1 MPPDPYERL
10 QAARA
15 AVKALQDERSTL
27 AVRLA
32 ELARDG
38 DEDDITATSAR
49 LDTLPGELLRA
60 ELKLARADHQA
71 ALATLRAAEASL
83 AARVDQG
90 TGGGP
95 AGARDQA
102 ATTPSG
108 TRDAATLVPS
118 GTRDQAALVPSG
130 RGPMGSGGKDAP
142 DGSGDGAASAGP
154 GDAEAAAGP
163 GAGEAA
169 AGPGGGEAAP
179 DGSDGGGEGDQHQ
192 LDGDAAEAAD
202 EAAGG
207 DRRVADEQ
215 WVRDCRSA
223 AERAERRARE
233 LQLAVDR
240 AGAAQPVDE
249 AAHRG
254 FAKRVVEA
262 RDTIERAKEAA
273 NQAELDLIQAT
284 ELARVALEGLAAARA
299 GADWR
304 ALEHARQAR
313 TAAAGAIGPAWEASR
328 WAGLRVARATYELD
342 RLVEERLA
350 GEAQPSGGPNGSMR
364 GLP

>member
-10 QAARA
+10 QAART

-90 TGGGP
+90 TGGAT
-95 AGARDQA
+95 AGARDA
-102 ATTPSG
+102 AAPSG
-108 TRDAATLVPS
+108 TGDAATLAP
-118 GTRDQAALVPSG
+118 GG
-130 RGPMGSGGKDAP
+130 RGRKGSGGRDAP
-142 DGSGDGAASAGP
+142 DGSGDGAASAEP
-154 GDAEAAAGP
+154 GGAEPSDGAAGD
-163 GAGEAA
+163 
-169 AGPGGGEAAP
+169 PGG
-179 DGSDGGGEGDQHQ
+179 QNV
-192 LDGDAAEAAD
+192 LDGDAAEAAE
-202 EAAGG
+202 EATGG

-223 AERAERRARE
+223 AERAERRVRE

-240 AGAAQPVDE
+240 GQAEQQVDE

-254 FAKRVVEA
+254 LAKRVVEA
-262 RDTIERAKEAA
+262 RDAIERAKEAA

-328 WAGLRVARATYELD
+328 WAGLRVARAEYELD

-350 GEAQPSGGPNGSMR
+350 AQPSGGPNGSMR

>member
-10 QAARA
+10 QAART

-32 ELARDG
+32 ELARGG
-38 DEDDITATSAR
+38 DEDDIMTASAR

-71 ALATLRAAEASL
+71 AQATLRAAEASL
-83 AARVDQG
+83 AARVDMDEPDPDPDPG
-90 TGGGP
+90 DEGE
-95 AGARDQA
+95 A
-102 ATTPSG
+102 
-108 TRDAATLVPS
+108 RDAATAPR
-118 GTRDQAALVPSG
+118 GARPKGSG
-130 RGPMGSGGKDAP
+130 RGAPPKGSGAQEGAP
-142 DGSGDGAASAGP
+142 EEADDPGEDVAEAGP
-154 GDAEAAAGP
+154 DKAG
-163 GAGEAA
+163 
-169 AGPGGGEAAP
+169 
-179 DGSDGGGEGDQHQ
+179 
-192 LDGDAAEAAD
+192 GDAAEPAD
-202 EAAGG
+202 QPVAVAGA
-207 DRRVADEQ
+207 RRVADEQ

-223 AERAERRARE
+223 TERAERRARE
-233 LQLAVDR
+233 LQVAVDR
-240 AGAAQPVDE
+240 ARAEPVDE

-262 RDTIERAKEAA
+262 RDAIERAREAS

-328 WAGLRVARATYELD
+328 WAGLRVARAEYELD
-342 RLVEERLA
+342 RLVEERIA
-350 GEAQPSGGPNGSMR
+350 GAAQPSGGPNGSMR

>member
-10 QAARA
+10 QAART

-32 ELARDG
+32 ELARGG
-38 DEDDITATSAR
+38 DEDDIMAASVR

-71 ALATLRAAEASL
+71 AQATLRAAEASL
-83 AARVDQG
+83 AARVDLDDPG
-90 TGGGP
+90 PDPADGGGGTP
-95 AGARDQA
+95 AGTAQRGA
-102 ATTPSG
+102 PP
-108 TRDAATLVPS
+108 TR
-118 GTRDQAALVPSG
+118 SG
-130 RGPMGSGGKDAP
+130 RGAAAEGPGDGEPP
-142 DGSGDGAASAGP
+142 DGSGEAHDTDPGEDANNTDPGEDANDTDPSEADGTG
-154 GDAEAAAGP
+154 AEPVAAADQP
-163 GAGEAA
+163 VAVSGA
-169 AGPGGGEAAP
+169 
-179 DGSDGGGEGDQHQ
+179 
-192 LDGDAAEAAD
+192 
-202 EAAGG
+202 
-207 DRRVADEQ
+207 RRVADEQ
-215 WVRDCRSA
+215 WVGDCRSA

-233 LQLAVDR
+233 LQVAVDR
-240 AGAAQPVDE
+240 ARDEPVDE

-262 RDTIERAKEAA
+262 RDAIERAREAS

-284 ELARVALEGLAAARA
+284 ELARVALEGLVAARA

-313 TAAAGAIGPAWEASR
+313 TTAAGAIGPAWEASR
-328 WAGLRVARATYELD
+328 WAGLRVARAEYELD

-350 GEAQPSGGPNGSMR
+350 GAAQLSGGPNGSMR

>member
-10 QAARA
+10 QAART
-15 AVKALQDERSTL
+15 AVKALQDERSNL

-32 ELARDG
+32 ELARGG
-38 DEDDITATSAR
+38 DEDDIMAASVR

-60 ELKLARADHQA
+60 ELRLARADHQA
-71 ALATLRAAEASL
+71 AQATLRAAEASL
-83 AARVDQG
+83 AARVDLDDPEPAAAGG
-90 TGGGP
+90 TRHPARRGAPPTGSGRAAPPEGSADAQEGGP
-95 AGARDQA
+95 E
-102 ATTPSG
+102 
-108 TRDAATLVPS
+108 
-118 GTRDQAALVPSG
+118 
-130 RGPMGSGGKDAP
+130 
-142 DGSGDGAASAGP
+142 GSGDTQEGAQEEP
-154 GDAEAAAGP
+154 GEG
-163 GAGEAA
+163 GADDGLEE
-169 AGPGGGEAAP
+169 GGG
-179 DGSDGGGEGDQHQ
+179 DGAE
-192 LDGDAAEAAD
+192 AAEAAD
-202 EAAGG
+202 QPVVVAGS
-207 DRRVADEQ
+207 RRVADEQ

-233 LQLAVDR
+233 LQAAVDR
-240 AGAAQPVDE
+240 ARDEPVDE
-249 AAHRG
+249 AAQRG

-262 RDTIERAKEAA
+262 RDAIERAREAS

-328 WAGLRVARATYELD
+328 WAGLRVARAEYELD

-350 GEAQPSGGPNGSMR
+350 GAAQPSGGPNGSMR

>member
-10 QAARA
+10 QAART

-32 ELARDG
+32 ELARGG
-38 DEDDITATSAR
+38 DEDDIMAASAR

-60 ELKLARADHQA
+60 ELRLARADHQA
-71 ALATLRAAEASL
+71 AQATLRAAEASL
-83 AARVDQG
+83 AARVDMDEPDPDPDPG
-90 TGGGP
+90 DEGE
-95 AGARDQA
+95 A
-102 ATTPSG
+102 
-108 TRDAATLVPS
+108 RDAATAPR
-118 GTRDQAALVPSG
+118 GARPKGSG
-130 RGPMGSGGKDAP
+130 RGAPPKGSGAQEGAP
-142 DGSGDGAASAGP
+142 EEADDPGEDVAEAGP
-154 GDAEAAAGP
+154 DKAG
-163 GAGEAA
+163 
-169 AGPGGGEAAP
+169 
-179 DGSDGGGEGDQHQ
+179 
-192 LDGDAAEAAD
+192 GDAAEPAD
-202 EAAGG
+202 QPVAVAGA
-207 DRRVADEQ
+207 RRVADEQ

-233 LQLAVDR
+233 LQVAVDR
-240 AGAAQPVDE
+240 ARAEPADE
-249 AAHRG
+249 AAHHG

-262 RDTIERAKEAA
+262 RDAIERAREAS
-273 NQAELDLIQAT
+273 NQSELDLIQAT

-313 TAAAGAIGPAWEASR
+313 TVAAGAIGPAWEASR
-328 WAGLRVARATYELD
+328 WAGLRVARAEYELD

-350 GEAQPSGGPNGSMR
+350 GAAQPSGGPNGSMR

>member
-10 QAARA
+10 QAART

-38 DEDDITATSAR
+38 DEDDLTATSAR

-71 ALATLRAAEASL
+71 AQATLRAAEASL
-83 AARVDQG
+83 AARVGQG
-90 TGGGP
+90 TGG
-95 AGARDQA
+95 ATGARHQA
-102 ATTPSG
+102 ATAPSG
-108 TRDAATLVPS
+108 TRDAATL
-118 GTRDQAALVPSG
+118 APSG
-130 RGPMGSGGKDAP
+130 RRSEESGGEDAP
-142 DGSGDGAASAGP
+142 DGSGDEAASA
-154 GDAEAAAGP
+154 D
-163 GAGEAA
+163 
-169 AGPGGGEAAP
+169 
-179 DGSDGGGEGDQHQ
+179 SDGGGGDPSHV
-192 LDGDAAEAAD
+192 DGDAVAAAD
-202 EAAGG
+202 GPVGE

-223 AERAERRARE
+223 AERSEWRARE

-240 AGAAQPVDE
+240 ARSEQPADE
-249 AAHRG
+249 ATHRG
-254 FAKRVVEA
+254 FAKRVIEA
-262 RDTIERAKEAA
+262 RDAIERAKEAA
-273 NQAELDLIQAT
+273 NQAELDLLQAT

-328 WAGLRVARATYELD
+328 WTGLRVARAGYELD

-350 GEAQPSGGPNGSMR
+350 GAAQSSGGPNGSMR

>member
-10 QAARA
+10 QAART

-32 ELARDG
+32 ELARGG
-38 DEDDITATSAR
+38 DEDDIMAASVR

-71 ALATLRAAEASL
+71 AQATLRAAEASL
-83 AARVDQG
+83 AARVDLDDPVPDPEDADGGKPAG
-90 TGGGP
+90 TAQRGTRPKRPGGGAAP
-95 AGARDQA
+95 EGAEE
-102 ATTPSG
+102 PE
-108 TRDAATLVPS
+108 
-118 GTRDQAALVPSG
+118 
-130 RGPMGSGGKDAP
+130 
-142 DGSGDGAASAGP
+142 GADP
-154 GDAEAAAGP
+154 
-163 GAGEAA
+163 GEAA
-169 AGPGGGEAAP
+169 TDADPDEATSGADPGE
-179 DGSDGGGEGDQHQ
+179 DGGTGAEP
-192 LDGDAAEAAD
+192 AEAAD
-202 EAAGG
+202 PPVAVAGA
-207 DRRVADEQ
+207 RRVADEQ
-215 WVRDCRSA
+215 WVRDCRAA

-233 LQLAVDR
+233 LQAAVDR
-240 AGAAQPVDE
+240 ARDEPVDE

-262 RDTIERAKEAA
+262 RDAIERAREAS

-284 ELARVALEGLAAARA
+284 ELARVALEGLVAARA

-313 TAAAGAIGPAWEASR
+313 TTAAGAIGPAWEASR
-328 WAGLRVARATYELD
+328 WAGLRVARAEYELD

-350 GEAQPSGGPNGSMR
+350 GAAQLSGGPNGSMR

>member
-10 QAARA
+10 QAART

-32 ELARDG
+32 ELARGG
-38 DEDDITATSAR
+38 DEDDIMAASAR

-60 ELKLARADHQA
+60 ELRLARADHQA
-71 ALATLRAAEASL
+71 AQATLRAAEASL
-83 AARVDQG
+83 AARVDLPDPG
-90 TGGGP
+90 VG
-95 AGARDQA
+95 GARDPA
-102 ATTPSG
+102 ATT
-108 TRDAATLVPS
+108 
-118 GTRDQAALVPSG
+118 
-130 RGPMGSGGKDAP
+130 RGARSKGSGGGKPPAESGGESAA
-142 DGSGDGAASAGP
+142 GSGG
-154 GDAEAAAGP
+154 
-163 GAGEAA
+163 
-169 AGPGGGEAAP
+169 AGPGGTPAGSGDPDEDGAGPDEAA
-179 DGSDGGGEGDQHQ
+179 
-192 LDGDAAEAAD
+192 GDAAEPAEAAD
-202 EAAGG
+202 EPVAVAGA
-207 DRRVADEQ
+207 RRVADEQ
-215 WVRDCRSA
+215 WVRDCRAA

-233 LQLAVDR
+233 LQAAVDR
-240 AGAAQPVDE
+240 ARDEPVDE

-262 RDTIERAKEAA
+262 RDAIERAREASS
-273 NQAELDLIQAT
+273 QAELDLIQAT

-328 WAGLRVARATYELD
+328 WAGLRVARAEYELD

-350 GEAQPSGGPNGSMR
+350 GAAQPSGGPNGSMR

>member
-10 QAARA
+10 QAART

-32 ELARDG
+32 ELARGG
-38 DEDDITATSAR
+38 DEDDIMAASVR

-60 ELKLARADHQA
+60 ELRLARADHQA
-71 ALATLRAAEASL
+71 AQATLRAAEASL
-83 AARVDQG
+83 AARVDLDDPEPAAAGG
-90 TGGGP
+90 TRHPARRGTRPKGSGRAAPPEGSADAQEGAPEQPGEGGAEAGP
-95 AGARDQA
+95 DEGGADADLDEGGAEAGAEE
-102 ATTPSG
+102 
-108 TRDAATLVPS
+108 
-118 GTRDQAALVPSG
+118 
-130 RGPMGSGGKDAP
+130 GG
-142 DGSGDGAASAGP
+142 GDGA
-154 GDAEAAAGP
+154 E
-163 GAGEAA
+163 
-169 AGPGGGEAAP
+169 
-179 DGSDGGGEGDQHQ
+179 
-192 LDGDAAEAAD
+192 AAEAAD
-202 EAAGG
+202 QPVVVAGS
-207 DRRVADEQ
+207 RRIADEQ

-233 LQLAVDR
+233 LQAAVDR
-240 AGAAQPVDE
+240 ARDEPVDE

-262 RDTIERAKEAA
+262 RDAIERAREAS

-328 WAGLRVARATYELD
+328 WAGLRVARAEYELD

-350 GEAQPSGGPNGSMR
+350 GAAQPSGGPNGSMR

>member
-10 QAARA
+10 QAART
-15 AVKALQDERSTL
+15 AVKTLQDERSTL

-32 ELARDG
+32 ELARGG
-38 DEDDITATSAR
+38 DEDDIMTASAR

-60 ELKLARADHQA
+60 ELKLARADQQA
-71 ALATLRAAEASL
+71 AQATLRAAEASL
-83 AARVDQG
+83 AARVDLAVG
-90 TGGGP
+90 
-95 AGARDQA
+95 GARDPA
-102 ATTPSG
+102 ATAPSG
-108 TRDAATLVPS
+108 ARPKGSAGAVPS
-118 GTRDQAALVPSG
+118 AETG
-130 RGPMGSGGKDAP
+130 RGESSAESGPGGPGDP
-142 DGSGDGAASAGP
+142 SEGSGDP
-154 GDAEAAAGP
+154 AE
-163 GAGEAA
+163 
-169 AGPGGGEAAP
+169 GGGEADP
-179 DGSDGGGEGDQHQ
+179 DEPGGEAAE
-192 LDGDAAEAAD
+192 AAEAAD
-202 EAAGG
+202 EPVAGA
-207 DRRVADEQ
+207 RRVADEQ

-233 LQLAVDR
+233 LQVAVDR
-240 AGAAQPVDE
+240 ARAEPVEE

-254 FAKRVVEA
+254 FAKRVAEA
-262 RDTIERAKEAA
+262 RDAIERAREAS

-328 WAGLRVARATYELD
+328 WAGLRVARAGYELD

-350 GEAQPSGGPNGSMR
+350 GTGQPSEGPNGSMR

>member
-71 ALATLRAAEASL
+71 AQATLRAAEASL
-83 AARVDQG
+83 AARVDQRTGGATAG
-90 TGGGP
+90 TG
-95 AGARDQA
+95 DA
-102 ATTPSG
+102 AAPSG
-108 TRDAATLVPS
+108 TRDLAASTPS
-118 GTRDQAALVPSG
+118 GSRDAAALAPGG
-130 RGPMGSGGKDAP
+130 RGREGSGGEDAP
-142 DGSGDGAASAGP
+142 GGSGGEDAPGGSAGAEASAEPGGAEPSDGAAGDP
-154 GDAEAAAGP
+154 GDQ
-163 GAGEAA
+163 
-169 AGPGGGEAAP
+169 
-179 DGSDGGGEGDQHQ
+179 DV
-192 LDGDAAEAAD
+192 LDGAAAEAA
-202 EAAGG
+202 EEPVGG

-240 AGAAQPVDE
+240 ARAEQPVDE

-262 RDTIERAKEAA
+262 RDAIERAKEAA

-350 GEAQPSGGPNGSMR
+350 A
-364 GLP
+364 

>member
-10 QAARA
+10 QAART
-15 AVKALQDERSTL
+15 AVKALQDERSNL

-32 ELARDG
+32 ELARGG
-38 DEDDITATSAR
+38 DEDDIMAASVR

-60 ELKLARADHQA
+60 ELRLARADHQA
-71 ALATLRAAEASL
+71 AQATLRAAEASL
-83 AARVDQG
+83 AARVDLDD
-90 TGGGP
+90 P
-95 AGARDQA
+95 E
-102 ATTPSG
+102 P
-108 TRDAATLVPS
+108 
-118 GTRDQAALVPSG
+118 
-130 RGPMGSGGKDAP
+130 
-142 DGSGDGAASAGP
+142 
-154 GDAEAAAGP
+154 AAAGGTRHPARRGTRPKGSGRAAPPEGSADAQEGGPEGSADAQEGAPEQP
-163 GAGEAA
+163 GEGGAE
-169 AGPGGGEAAP
+169 AGPDEGGADADLDEDGADDGAEEGGG
-179 DGSDGGGEGDQHQ
+179 DGTE
-192 LDGDAAEAAD
+192 AAEAAD
-202 EAAGG
+202 QPVVVAGS
-207 DRRVADEQ
+207 RRIADEQ

-233 LQLAVDR
+233 LQAAVDR
-240 AGAAQPVDE
+240 ARDEPVDE

-262 RDTIERAKEAA
+262 RDAIERAREAS

-328 WAGLRVARATYELD
+328 WAGLRVARAEYELD

-350 GEAQPSGGPNGSMR
+350 GAAQPSGGPNGSMR

>member
-10 QAARA
+10 QAART

-38 DEDDITATSAR
+38 DEDDITTTSAR

-60 ELKLARADHQA
+60 ELKLARADQQA
-71 ALATLRAAEASL
+71 AQATLRAAEASL
-83 AARVDQG
+83 AARVAQG
-90 TGGGP
+90 SGGAT
-95 AGARDQA
+95 AGAQDPA
-102 ATTPSG
+102 ASAPTGS
-108 TRDAATLVPS
+108 RDAATLAS
-118 GTRDQAALVPSG
+118 SG
-130 RGPMGSGGKDAP
+130 RGRKGSGGKDAP
-142 DGSGDGAASAGP
+142 DGSPDAAAPAGS
-154 GDAEAAAGP
+154 GDAESTGGP
-163 GAGEAA
+163 A
-169 AGPGGGEAAP
+169 
-179 DGSDGGGEGDQHQ
+179 DDGGEGDQNE
-192 LDGDAAEAAD
+192 LGDPAGEAE
-202 EAAGG
+202 EPAGG

-240 AGAAQPVDE
+240 ARAEQQADE

-262 RDTIERAKEAA
+262 RDAIERAKEAA
-273 NQAELDLIQAT
+273 NQAELDLIQAA

-313 TAAAGAIGPAWEASR
+313 TTAAGAIGPAWEASR
-328 WAGLRVARATYELD
+328 WAGLRVARAEYELD

-350 GEAQPSGGPNGSMR
+350 GAA
-364 GLP
+364 

>member
-10 QAARA
+10 QAART

-32 ELARDG
+32 ELARGG
-38 DEDDITATSAR
+38 DEDDIMVASAR

-71 ALATLRAAEASL
+71 AQATLRAAEASL
-83 AARVDQG
+83 AARVDPD
-90 TGGGP
+90 TG
-95 AGARDQA
+95 GARDPA
-102 ATTPSG
+102 AT
-108 TRDAATLVPS
+108 A
-118 GTRDQAALVPSG
+118 Q
-130 RGPMGSGGKDAP
+130 RGARPKGSGGAESSAEAGRGGPGDSSE
-142 DGSGDGAASAGP
+142 GSGDP
-154 GDAEAAAGP
+154 AE
-163 GAGEAA
+163 
-169 AGPGGGEAAP
+169 GGGEA
-179 DGSDGGGEGDQHQ
+179 DQ
-192 LDGDAAEAAD
+192 DEPGGDAAEVTEAAD
-202 EAAGG
+202 EPVAGA
-207 DRRVADEQ
+207 RRVADEQ

-233 LQLAVDR
+233 LQVAVDR
-240 AGAAQPVDE
+240 ARAEPVDE

-254 FAKRVVEA
+254 FAKRVAEA
-262 RDTIERAKEAA
+262 RDAIERAREAS

-284 ELARVALEGLAAARA
+284 ELARVALEGVAAARA

-328 WAGLRVARATYELD
+328 WTGLRVARAEYELD

-350 GEAQPSGGPNGSMR
+350 GAGQPSGGPNGSMR

>member
-15 AVKALQDERSTL
+15 AVKALQEERSTL

-49 LDTLPGELLRA
+49 LGTLPGELLRA

-71 ALATLRAAEASL
+71 AQATLRAAEASL

-90 TGGGP
+90 TG
-95 AGARDQA
+95 D
-102 ATTPSG
+102 
-108 TRDAATLVPS
+108 
-118 GTRDQAALVPSG
+118 
-130 RGPMGSGGKDAP
+130 GKDAA
-142 DGSGDGAASAGP
+142 DGSGDEAASAEPGGAEPSDGSADTDP
-154 GDAEAAAGP
+154 GDQDE
-163 GAGEAA
+163 
-169 AGPGGGEAAP
+169 
-179 DGSDGGGEGDQHQ
+179 
-192 LDGDAAEAAD
+192 LDGDATEAA
-202 EAAGG
+202 EEPVGG

-233 LQLAVDR
+233 LQQAVDR
-240 AGAAQPVDE
+240 TRTEQPVDE

-262 RDTIERAKEAA
+262 RDAIERAKETA

-284 ELARVALEGLAAARA
+284 ELARVALEGLAAASA

-328 WAGLRVARATYELD
+328 WAGLRVARAEYELD

-350 GEAQPSGGPNGSMR
+350 AQPSGGPNGSMR

>member
-10 QAARA
+10 QSART

-32 ELARDG
+32 ELARGG
-38 DEDDITATSAR
+38 DEDDIMAASMR

-60 ELKLARADHQA
+60 ELRLARADHQA
-71 ALATLRAAEASL
+71 AQATLRAAEASL
-83 AARVDQG
+83 AARVDLDDHDPADAGAQDQATASRGARSKDAGQG
-90 TGGGP
+90 ASPEGSDDGAPP
-95 AGARDQA
+95 AG
-102 ATTPSG
+102 
-108 TRDAATLVPS
+108 
-118 GTRDQAALVPSG
+118 SG
-130 RGPMGSGGKDAP
+130 RKVPEGAEEAHGADPAEATADADAGADSGEDGAGPGQ
-142 DGSGDGAASAGP
+142 DGGDGAEP
-154 GDAEAAAGP
+154 
-163 GAGEAA
+163 
-169 AGPGGGEAAP
+169 EAAP
-179 DGSDGGGEGDQHQ
+179 QRPVPV
-192 LDGDAAEAAD
+192 
-202 EAAGG
+202 AGA
-207 DRRVADEQ
+207 RRVADEQ
-215 WVRDCRSA
+215 WVRDCRAA

-233 LQLAVDR
+233 LQAAVDR
-240 AGAAQPVDE
+240 ARDEPVDE

-262 RDTIERAKEAA
+262 RDAIERAREAG

-313 TAAAGAIGPAWEASR
+313 TTAAGAIGPAWEASR
-328 WAGLRVARATYELD
+328 WAGLRVARAEYELD

-350 GEAQPSGGPNGSMR
+350 GAAY
-364 GLP
+364 

>member
-10 QAARA
+10 QAART

-32 ELARDG
+32 ELARGG
-38 DEDDITATSAR
+38 DEDDIMAASVR

-71 ALATLRAAEASL
+71 AQATLRAAEASL
-83 AARVDQG
+83 AARVDLDDPG
-90 TGGGP
+90 PDPADGGGGTP
-95 AGARDQA
+95 AGTAQRGAR
-102 ATTPSG
+102 PK
-108 TRDAATLVPS
+108 R
-118 GTRDQAALVPSG
+118 SG
-130 RGPMGSGGKDAP
+130 RGAAAEGSGDGEPP
-142 DGSGDGAASAGP
+142 DGSGEANDADPGDAANDAGP
-154 GDAEAAAGP
+154 GEDGGTGAEPVAAAEQP
-163 GAGEAA
+163 VAVAGA
-169 AGPGGGEAAP
+169 
-179 DGSDGGGEGDQHQ
+179 
-192 LDGDAAEAAD
+192 
-202 EAAGG
+202 
-207 DRRVADEQ
+207 RRVADEQ

-233 LQLAVDR
+233 LQVAVDR
-240 AGAAQPVDE
+240 ARDEPVDE

-262 RDTIERAKEAA
+262 RDAIERAREAS

-284 ELARVALEGLAAARA
+284 ELARVALEGLVAARA

-313 TAAAGAIGPAWEASR
+313 TTAAGAIGPAWEASR
-328 WAGLRVARATYELD
+328 WAGLRVARAEYELD

-350 GEAQPSGGPNGSMR
+350 GAAQLSGGPNGSMR

>member
-60 ELKLARADHQA
+60 ELKLARADHRA
-71 ALATLRAAEASL
+71 ALATLRAAGASL

-90 TGGGP
+90 GGG
-95 AGARDQA
+95 ATDGARDA
-102 ATTPSG
+102 AV
-108 TRDAATLVPS
+108 AA
-118 GTRDQAALVPSG
+118 SG
-130 RGPMGSGGKDAP
+130 RGRKGSGGKDAP
-142 DGSGDGAASAGP
+142 DGSGDGAASAESTAG
-154 GDAEAAAGP
+154 GGGAEAAGGP
-163 GAGEAA
+163 A
-169 AGPGGGEAAP
+169 
-179 DGSDGGGEGDQHQ
+179 DGDPGDQGDQ
-192 LDGDAAEAAD
+192 GDQDVLDGDATEAG
-202 EAAGG
+202 EEPVGG

-223 AERAERRARE
+223 AQRAERRARE

-240 AGAAQPVDE
+240 ARAEQEVDE

-262 RDTIERAKEAA
+262 RDAIERAKEAA

-284 ELARVALEGLAAARA
+284 ELARVALEGLGAARA

-328 WAGLRVARATYELD
+328 WAGLRVARAEYELD

-350 GEAQPSGGPNGSMR
+350 AQPSGGPNGSMR

>member
-10 QAARA
+10 QAART

-32 ELARDG
+32 ELARGG
-38 DEDDITATSAR
+38 DEDDIMTASAR
-49 LDTLPGELLRA
+49 LDTLPAELLRA

-71 ALATLRAAEASL
+71 AQATLRAAEASL
-83 AARVDQG
+83 AARVDLDAG
-90 TGGGP
+90 
-95 AGARDQA
+95 GARDPA
-102 ATTPSG
+102 ATAQ
-108 TRDAATLVPS
+108 RAARP
-118 GTRDQAALVPSG
+118 R
-130 RGPMGSGGKDAP
+130 RSGGAESSAEAGREGPGDP
-142 DGSGDGAASAGP
+142 SEGSGDP
-154 GDAEAAAGP
+154 AE
-163 GAGEAA
+163 GAGEADQDE
-169 AGPGGGEAAP
+169 PGGDAAA
-179 DGSDGGGEGDQHQ
+179 
-192 LDGDAAEAAD
+192 AAEAAD
-202 EAAGG
+202 EPVAGA
-207 DRRVADEQ
+207 RRVADEQ

-233 LQLAVDR
+233 LQVAVDR
-240 AGAAQPVDE
+240 ARAEPVDE

-254 FAKRVVEA
+254 FAKRVAEA
-262 RDTIERAKEAA
+262 RDAIERAREAS

-284 ELARVALEGLAAARA
+284 ELARVALEGLAAART

-328 WAGLRVARATYELD
+328 WAGLRVARAEYELD

-350 GEAQPSGGPNGSMR
+350 GAGQPSDGPNGSMR

>member
-10 QAARA
+10 QAART

-32 ELARDG
+32 ELARGG
-38 DEDDITATSAR
+38 DEDDIMAASAR

-60 ELKLARADHQA
+60 ELRLARADHQA
-71 ALATLRAAEASL
+71 AQATLRAAEASL
-83 AARVDQG
+83 AARVDMDEPDPDPDPG
-90 TGGGP
+90 DEGE
-95 AGARDQA
+95 A
-102 ATTPSG
+102 
-108 TRDAATLVPS
+108 RDAATASRGARPK
-118 GTRDQAALVPSG
+118 GSG
-130 RGPMGSGGKDAP
+130 RGAPPKGSGRG
-142 DGSGDGAASAGP
+142 GP
-154 GDAEAAAGP
+154 GDPEGLPRSIGAQEGAPEEADDPGEDVAEAGPDKAG
-163 GAGEAA
+163 
-169 AGPGGGEAAP
+169 
-179 DGSDGGGEGDQHQ
+179 
-192 LDGDAAEAAD
+192 GDAAEPAD
-202 EAAGG
+202 QPVAVAGA
-207 DRRVADEQ
+207 RRVADEQ

-233 LQLAVDR
+233 LQVAVDR
-240 AGAAQPVDE
+240 ARAEPVDE

-262 RDTIERAKEAA
+262 RDAIERAREAS
-273 NQAELDLIQAT
+273 NQSELDLIQAT

-313 TAAAGAIGPAWEASR
+313 TVAAGAIGPAWEASR
-328 WAGLRVARATYELD
+328 WAGLRVARAEYELD

-350 GEAQPSGGPNGSMR
+350 GAAQPSGGPNGSMR

>member
-10 QAARA
+10 QAART

-71 ALATLRAAEASL
+71 AKATLRAAEASL
-83 AARVDQG
+83 AARVGQG
-90 TGGGP
+90 TGG
-95 AGARDQA
+95 ATGARHQA
-102 ATTPSG
+102 ATAPSG
-108 TRDAATLVPS
+108 TRDAATL
-118 GTRDQAALVPSG
+118 DLSG
-130 RGPMGSGGKDAP
+130 RRPKGSRGEDAP
-142 DGSGDGAASAGP
+142 DGSGDGAASG
-154 GDAEAAAGP
+154 GSGGAESAAEGGGAAA
-163 GAGEAA
+163 ATE
-169 AGPGGGEAAP
+169 PGGEP
-179 DGSDGGGEGDQHQ
+179 TDGSDGGEGDPSKP
-192 LDGDAAEAAD
+192 DGDAVDPAD
-202 EAAGG
+202 GPAGG

-240 AGAAQPVDE
+240 ARSEQPVDE

-262 RDTIERAKEAA
+262 RDAIERAREAA

-328 WAGLRVARATYELD
+328 WAGLRVARAEYELD

-350 GEAQPSGGPNGSMR
+350 GAAR
-364 GLP
+364 

>member
-10 QAARA
+10 QAART

-32 ELARDG
+32 ELARSG
-38 DEDDITATSAR
+38 DEDDIMAASVR

-60 ELKLARADHQA
+60 ELRLARADHQA
-71 ALATLRAAEASL
+71 AQATLRAAEASL
-83 AARVDQG
+83 AARVDLDEPD
-90 TGGGP
+90 P
-95 AGARDQA
+95 A
-102 ATTPSG
+102 
-108 TRDAATLVPS
+108 DA
-118 GTRDQAALVPSG
+118 G
-130 RGPMGSGGKDAP
+130 GGKDPATA
-142 DGSGDGAASAGP
+142 SRGARP
-154 GDAEAAAGP
+154 K
-163 GAGEAA
+163 GA
-169 AGPGGGEAAP
+169 GGGEPPEGP
-179 DGSDGGGEGDQHQ
+179 DHGASPAGSGRTGPEGAEETEDGT
-192 LDGDAAEAAD
+192 DAAAD
-202 EAAGG
+202 EAGADGAEPAAAPDRPVAVAGA
-207 DRRVADEQ
+207 RRVADEQ
-215 WVRDCRSA
+215 WVRDCRAA

-233 LQLAVDR
+233 LQAAVDR
-240 AGAAQPVDE
+240 ARDEPVDE

-262 RDTIERAKEAA
+262 RDAIERAREAS

-313 TAAAGAIGPAWEASR
+313 TTAAGAIGPAWEASR
-328 WAGLRVARATYELD
+328 WAGLRVARAEYELD

-350 GEAQPSGGPNGSMR
+350 GAAQPSEGPNGSMR

>member
-49 LDTLPGELLRA
+49 LDPLPGELLRA

-71 ALATLRAAEASL
+71 AQATLRAAEASL
-83 AARVDQG
+83 AARVNQG
-90 TGGGP
+90 T
-95 AGARDQA
+95 AAARDPA

-108 TRDAATLVPS
+108 SRDAATL
-118 GTRDQAALVPSG
+118 APSG
-130 RGPMGSGGKDAP
+130 RGPKGSGGQDAP
-142 DGSGDGAASAGP
+142 DGSGDGAASMGS
-154 GDAEAAAGP
+154 GDAESAAEGGGAEAAA
-163 GAGEAA
+163 ER
-169 AGPGGGEAAP
+169 GGERP
-179 DGSDGGGEGDQHQ
+179 DGSAGGDGDPDA
-192 LDGDAAEAAD
+192 LDGDAAEAA
-202 EAAGG
+202 EEPVGG

-233 LQLAVDR
+233 LQQAVDR
-240 AGAAQPVDE
+240 AEQPVDE

-262 RDTIERAKEAA
+262 RDAIERAKETA

-284 ELARVALEGLAAARA
+284 ELARVALEGQAAARA

-313 TAAAGAIGPAWEASR
+313 TTAAGAIGPAWEASR
-328 WAGLRVARATYELD
+328 WAGLRVARAEYELD

-350 GEAQPSGGPNGSMR
+350 GAAQLSGGPNGSMR

>member
-10 QAARA
+10 QAART

-49 LDTLPGELLRA
+49 LDTLPGELLQA

-71 ALATLRAAEASL
+71 AQATLRAAEASL
-83 AARVDQG
+83 AARVDRG
-90 TGGGP
+90 TGG
-95 AGARDQA
+95 
-102 ATTPSG
+102 ATG
-108 TRDAATLVPS
+108 
-118 GTRDQAALVPSG
+118 GTRDQAATAPSG
-130 RGPMGSGGKDAP
+130 RGPKGSGRGESP
-142 DGSGDGAASAGP
+142 DGSGGAAAAAEPGGAAASEGSGGDEASSEP
-154 GDAEAAAGP
+154 GDEEG
-163 GAGEAA
+163 
-169 AGPGGGEAAP
+169 P
-179 DGSDGGGEGDQHQ
+179 DGSRRGRASGRSGRGDPAGGEGDSDH
-192 LDGDAAEAAD
+192 LGGDAAEAA
-202 EAAGG
+202 EEPAGG

-240 AGAAQPVDE
+240 ARSEQPVDE

-262 RDTIERAKEAA
+262 RDAIERAKEAA

-304 ALEHARQAR
+304 ALEHARQSR

-328 WAGLRVARATYELD
+328 WAGLRVARAEYELD

-350 GEAQPSGGPNGSMR
+350 GAAR
-364 GLP
+364 

>member
-10 QAARA
+10 QAART

-32 ELARDG
+32 ELARGG
-38 DEDDITATSAR
+38 DEDDIMAASAR
-49 LDTLPGELLRA
+49 LDTLPGELLQA
-60 ELKLARADHQA
+60 ELRLARADHQA
-71 ALATLRAAEASL
+71 AQATLRAAEASL
-83 AARVDQG
+83 AARVGLDAPD
-90 TGGGP
+90 P
-95 AGARDQA
+95 AGADGAPRRGRSKGAGRRA
-102 ATTPSG
+102 A
-108 TRDAATLVPS
+108 AEE
-118 GTRDQAALVPSG
+118 
-130 RGPMGSGGKDAP
+130 
-142 DGSGDGAASAGP
+142 SGDAQ
-154 GDAEAAAGP
+154 EAAAQGRPEEP
-163 GAGEAA
+163 GDPGERGGDAGLDAAGGEATEAAGEPVAA
-169 AGPGGGEAAP
+169 AGA
-179 DGSDGGGEGDQHQ
+179 
-192 LDGDAAEAAD
+192 
-202 EAAGG
+202 
-207 DRRVADEQ
+207 RRVADEQ

-240 AGAAQPVDE
+240 AHDEPVDE

-254 FAKRVVEA
+254 FAKRVIEA
-262 RDTIERAKEAA
+262 RDAIERAREAS
-273 NQAELDLIQAT
+273 NQAELDLIQAI
-284 ELARVALEGLAAARA
+284 ELARVALEGLAAART

-328 WAGLRVARATYELD
+328 WAGLRVARAEYELD

-350 GEAQPSGGPNGSMR
+350 GAAQPSEGPNGSMR

>member
-10 QAARA
+10 QAART

-32 ELARDG
+32 ELARGG
-38 DEDDITATSAR
+38 DEDDIMAASAR

-60 ELKLARADHQA
+60 ELRLARADHQA
-71 ALATLRAAEASL
+71 AQATLRAAEASL
-83 AARVDQG
+83 AARVGLGDP
-90 TGGGP
+90 GP
-95 AGARDQA
+95 DHAGAQGARDRA
-102 ATTPSG
+102 AAS
-108 TRDAATLVPS
+108 RDARSKEP
-118 GTRDQAALVPSG
+118 R
-130 RGPMGSGGKDAP
+130 RGGSD
-142 DGSGDGAASAGP
+142 P
-154 GDAEAAAGP
+154 GDAEGAAGS
-163 GAGEAA
+163 AASREATA
-169 AGPGGGEAAP
+169 EGGPERSGDLGDGGDAGPELA
-179 DGSDGGGEGDQHQ
+179 
-192 LDGDAAEAAD
+192 AAEAAG
-202 EAAGG
+202 EPVAVAGA
-207 DRRVADEQ
+207 RRVADEQ

-240 AGAAQPVDE
+240 AREEPVDE

-254 FAKRVVEA
+254 FAKRVIEA
-262 RDTIERAKEAA
+262 RDAIERAREAS

-284 ELARVALEGLAAARA
+284 ELARVALEGLATARA

-304 ALEHARQAR
+304 AVEHARQAR

-328 WAGLRVARATYELD
+328 WAGLRVARAEYELD

-350 GEAQPSGGPNGSMR
+350 GAGQPSGGPNGSMR

>member
-10 QAARA
+10 QAART

-32 ELARDG
+32 ELARGG
-38 DEDDITATSAR
+38 DEDDIMAASVR

-60 ELKLARADHQA
+60 ELRLARADHQA
-71 ALATLRAAEASL
+71 AQATLRAAEASL
-83 AARVDQG
+83 AARVDLDDPEPAAAGG
-90 TGGGP
+90 TRHPARRGARPKGSGRAAPPEGSADAQEGGP
-95 AGARDQA
+95 E
-102 ATTPSG
+102 
-108 TRDAATLVPS
+108 
-118 GTRDQAALVPSG
+118 
-130 RGPMGSGGKDAP
+130 
-142 DGSGDGAASAGP
+142 GSGDTQEGAQEEPEEGG
-154 GDAEAAAGP
+154 GDGAEAV
-163 GAGEAA
+163 
-169 AGPGGGEAAP
+169 
-179 DGSDGGGEGDQHQ
+179 
-192 LDGDAAEAAD
+192 EAAD
-202 EAAGG
+202 QPVVVAGS
-207 DRRVADEQ
+207 RRVADEQ

-233 LQLAVDR
+233 LQMAVDR
-240 AGAAQPVDE
+240 ARDEPVDE
-249 AAHRG
+249 AAHHG

-262 RDTIERAKEAA
+262 RDAIERAREAS
-273 NQAELDLIQAT
+273 NQAELDLIQAI
-284 ELARVALEGLAAARA
+284 ELARVALEGLATARA

-328 WAGLRVARATYELD
+328 WAGLRVARAEYELD

-350 GEAQPSGGPNGSMR
+350 GAAQLSGGPNGSMR

>member
-10 QAARA
+10 QAART

-32 ELARDG
+32 ELARGG
-38 DEDDITATSAR
+38 DEDDIMAASAR

-60 ELKLARADHQA
+60 ELRLARADHQA
-71 ALATLRAAEASL
+71 AQATLRAAEASL
-83 AARVDQG
+83 AARVGLGDP
-90 TGGGP
+90 GP
-95 AGARDQA
+95 DHAGAQGARDRA
-102 ATTPSG
+102 AAS
-108 TRDAATLVPS
+108 RDARSKEP
-118 GTRDQAALVPSG
+118 R
-130 RGPMGSGGKDAP
+130 RGGSD
-142 DGSGDGAASAGP
+142 P
-154 GDAEAAAGP
+154 GDAEGAAGS
-163 GAGEAA
+163 AASREATA
-169 AGPGGGEAAP
+169 EGGPERSGDLGDGGDAGPELA
-179 DGSDGGGEGDQHQ
+179 
-192 LDGDAAEAAD
+192 AAEAAG
-202 EAAGG
+202 EPVAVAGA
-207 DRRVADEQ
+207 RRVADEQ

-240 AGAAQPVDE
+240 AREEPVDE

-262 RDTIERAKEAA
+262 RDAIERAREAS

-328 WAGLRVARATYELD
+328 WAGLRVARAEYELD
-342 RLVEERLA
+342 RMVEERLA
-350 GEAQPSGGPNGSMR
+350 GAA
-364 GLP
+364 